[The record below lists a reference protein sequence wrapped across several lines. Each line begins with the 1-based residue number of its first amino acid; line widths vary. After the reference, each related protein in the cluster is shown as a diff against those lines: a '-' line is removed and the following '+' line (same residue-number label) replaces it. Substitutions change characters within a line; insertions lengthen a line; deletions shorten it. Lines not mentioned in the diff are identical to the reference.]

1 MHQTGI
7 VALQK
12 LRKISIKTL
21 PCERCKEEYNPDSQE
36 GKQSGLGVGGSGTLL
51 LTVCD
56 IRTALGWLRV
66 K

>member
-7 VALQK
+7 AALQK

-36 GKQSGLGVGGSGTLL
+36 GKLSGGGTLL
-51 LTVCD
+51 LTVYD
-56 IRTALGWLRV
+56 ICRVLGWLRV

>member
-36 GKQSGLGVGGSGTLL
+36 GKQSGGGGTLL
-51 LTVCD
+51 LTFCD